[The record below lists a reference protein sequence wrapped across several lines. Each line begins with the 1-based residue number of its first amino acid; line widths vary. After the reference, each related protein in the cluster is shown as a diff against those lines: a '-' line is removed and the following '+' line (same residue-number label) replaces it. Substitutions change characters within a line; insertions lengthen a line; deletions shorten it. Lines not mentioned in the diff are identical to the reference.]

1 MTKIWTIAVREYLAA
16 VKTKGFVISLVLLP
30 IFMLG
35 GVFAGR
41 LAEKVGDDSTYK
53 VAVIDQTGG
62 FVYDKLAAAVELH
75 NTKPEVSGVSEAGDE
90 IRQTQPRLEIERIDA
105 ADETALAAARLTLSE
120 RVREGELL
128 GFAEIGPDL
137 LTPTFNQ
144 ELIGELAAQAAEG
157 ENPAAPA
164 TPEGASDD
172 PLAALDF
179 ESQMA
184 QRMETIFG
192 PGTYVHYATNKPTN
206 REFRGLMNRA
216 LQASVPQER
225 MMRGNMNP
233 MMVTQAVLLGTPP
246 QAKNIGLYE
255 QDAAGE
261 VVQEVEGGQVVAGF
275 AVPVGLLMLIFLTVM
290 VGCSPMTTNVIEEKQ
305 LRIAEV
311 LLAGVRPFE
320 LMMGKLVGGVGVA
333 LTLAA
338 VYLGGAFGAAVYF
351 NFAQYLAV
359 DVMLWFVV
367 FTILSALL
375 FGAMFAAVGAAVTD
389 IKEAQTLMTPVMLL
403 LVIPLSMFLPI
414 VQNPNGTLALTLGY
428 FPFTAPLI
436 TVLRLAVPPGIPVWQ
451 ILLAILSSLV
461 GITMLIWA
469 AGRIFRVGMLSTGKA
484 PTPRELAAW
493 VLKG

>member
-1 MTKIWTIAVREYLAA
+1 
-16 VKTKGFVISLVLLP
+16 
-30 IFMLG
+30 
-35 GVFAGR
+35 
-41 LAEKVGDDSTYK
+41 
-53 VAVIDQTGG
+53 
-62 FVYDKLAAAVELH
+62 
-75 NTKPEVSGVSEAGDE
+75 
-90 IRQTQPRLEIERIDA
+90 
-105 ADETALAAARLTLSE
+105 
-120 RVREGELL
+120 
-128 GFAEIGPDL
+128 
-137 LTPTFNQ
+137 
-144 ELIGELAAQAAEG
+144 
-157 ENPAAPA
+157 
-164 TPEGASDD
+164 
-172 PLAALDF
+172 
-179 ESQMA
+179 
-184 QRMETIFG
+184 METIFG